1 NVMFDVPAT
10 EGTEDKPLTILQG
23 HMDMV
28 AAAED
33 GRDFDPLE
41 DSITVIRD
49 DEEGILAA
57 DGTSLGADD
66 GSDVSIIM
74 AAVQGKMAHGPLRV
88 IITADEEDS
97 MAGAFGMD
105 ASWFEGA
112 TYLINIDNEDSS
124 QVLVS
129 TAAGDSVH
137 VTKKVAFAAPSES
150 VALAIGVSGLK
161 GGYSGVEIDKGR
173 LNGIMGLAGLL
184 KQLDE
189 AGIAFELA
197 SFTGGTAGNA
207 IRPKAQA
214 TIVVNADAVAAVE
227 QAAAAWLDAAKTDYA
242 DIENVDAM
250 KCTVTKAE
258 SLPNVVST
266 EDRDALITL
275 AITAVNG
282 VHTMS
287 ADKEGLV
294 ESSSNFGIL
303 KLDEEGLDALV
314 TVRSSVGEKETELVE
329 AHKALAQEI
338 GCEVEVTKLADPWP
352 YDPSNKLTELGKQVY
367 QKLNGEE
374 IEVAAVHGGLECGT
388 FKVLKPDLDMIS
400 IGPDLKDVH
409 TP

>member
-1 NVMFDVPAT
+1 
-10 EGTEDKPLTILQG
+10 
-23 HMDMV
+23 
-28 AAAED
+28 
-33 GRDFDPLE
+33 
-41 DSITVIRD
+41 
-49 DEEGILAA
+49 
-57 DGTSLGADD
+57 
-66 GSDVSIIM
+66 
-74 AAVQGKMAHGPLRV
+74 
-88 IITADEEDS
+88 
-97 MAGAFGMD
+97 
-105 ASWFEGA
+105 
-112 TYLINIDNEDSS
+112 
-124 QVLVS
+124 
-129 TAAGDSVH
+129 VH

-250 KCTVTKAE
+250 KRTVTKAE

-338 GCEVEVTKLADPWP
+338 GC
-352 YDPSNKLTELGKQVY
+352 
-367 QKLNGEE
+367 
-374 IEVAAVHGGLECGT
+374 
-388 FKVLKPDLDMIS
+388 
-400 IGPDLKDVH
+400 
-409 TP
+409 

>member
-1 NVMFDVPAT
+1 MMSA
-10 EGTEDKPLTILQG
+10 
-23 HMDMV
+23 
-28 AAAED
+28 
-33 GRDFDPLE
+33 LE
-41 DSITVIRD
+41 TVI
-49 DEEGILAA
+49 E
-57 DGTSLGADD
+57 
-66 GSDVSIIM
+66 
-74 AAVQGKMAHGPLRV
+74 Q
-88 IITADEEDS
+88 
-97 MAGAFGMD
+97 
-105 ASWFEGA
+105 
-112 TYLINIDNEDSS
+112 
-124 QVLVS
+124 
-129 TAAGDSVH
+129 
-137 VTKKVAFAAPSES
+137 
-150 VALAIGVSGLK
+150 
-161 GGYSGVEIDKGR
+161 
-173 LNGIMGLAGLL
+173 
-184 KQLDE
+184 
-189 AGIAFELA
+189 
-197 SFTGGTAGNA
+197 
-207 IRPKAQA
+207 KAQA

-250 KCTVTKAE
+250 KRTVTKAE

-352 YDPSNKLTELGKQVY
+352 YDPSSKLTELGKQVY

-409 TP
+409 TPQETLYLKSIPKTWRLLEGILAEIS